1 MPHQFSRMKREAEAS
16 AVIHTFAF
24 KLTLQ
29 FLCVVAVSR
38 EIAMLLQLTAS
49 ACLDFMQQFASLAQ
63 DPVGYGLGVP
73 RGDGRPVLLI
83 PGFTAG
89 DWSLG
94 TLARW
99 LSRIGYQPYLSGIDL
114 NVGCPRR
121 KMELVGWRV
130 EKIARDSG
138 RRVTI
143 VGHSLGGVLAR
154 AIAVTNPAVVREVV
168 ALGSP
173 IRNGW
178 TGVHDQLRP
187 TLQVIQSFWQTFSD
201 APESCG
207 TMECSCGFAEAVFAP
222 TPTRSRFS
230 SIYTRGD
237 EVVQWQSC
245 VDDAGANFEVSGLHA
260 SLIVNR
266 QVYRILG
273 LILADTAA
281 EHAAA

>member
-1 MPHQFSRMKREAEAS
+1 
-16 AVIHTFAF
+16 
-24 KLTLQ
+24 
-29 FLCVVAVSR
+29 
-38 EIAMLLQLTAS
+38 MLLQLTTS
-49 ACLDFMQQFASLAQ
+49 AYLDFLQQFASLAR
-63 DPVGYGLGVP
+63 DPVGYGVGIP

-99 LSRIGYQPYLSGIDL
+99 LGRIGYKPYLSGIDL

-130 EKIARDSG
+130 QKIARESG
-138 RRVTI
+138 QRVTI
-143 VGHSLGGVLAR
+143 IGHSLGGVLAR
-154 AIAVTNPAVVREVV
+154 AIATANPLSVSQVV

-178 TGVHDQLRP
+178 TGVHEQVRP
-187 TLQVIQSFWQTFSD
+187 ALQAIQSFWQTFSS
-201 APESCG
+201 APADCG
-207 TMECSCGFAEAVFAP
+207 TPECSCGFAAAVFAP
-222 TPTRSRFS
+222 IPERSRFS
-230 SIYTRGD
+230 SIYTRRD

-245 VDDAGANFEVSGLHA
+245 LDDAGSNFEVSGLHA

-266 QVYRILG
+266 EVYRLLG
-273 LILADTAA
+273 AILADAA
-281 EHAAA
+281 GDIAAA

>member
-1 MPHQFSRMKREAEAS
+1 
-16 AVIHTFAF
+16 
-24 KLTLQ
+24 
-29 FLCVVAVSR
+29 
-38 EIAMLLQLTAS
+38 MLLQLTAS
-49 ACLDFMQQFASLAQ
+49 AYFDFIQQFASLAR
-63 DPVGYGLGVP
+63 DPVGYGVGVP

-99 LSRIGYQPYLSGIDL
+99 LGRIGYRPYLSGIDL

-121 KMELVGWRV
+121 KLELMGWRV
-130 EKIARDSG
+130 QNVARDSG

-143 VGHSLGGVLAR
+143 IGHSLGGVLGR
-154 AIAVTNPAVVREVV
+154 AVAAANPALVSQVV

-178 TGVHDQLRP
+178 TGVHDQVRP
-187 TLQVIQSFWQTFSD
+187 ALQVIQRFWQTFSD

-207 TMECSCGFAEAVFAP
+207 TMECSCGFADAVFAP
-222 TPTRSRFS
+222 IPPPSRFCA
-230 SIYTRGD
+230 IYTRRD

-245 VDDAGANFEVSGLHA
+245 IDDAGANFEVPGLHA

-266 QVYRILG
+266 RVYRILAA
-273 LILADTAA
+273 LLAD
-281 EHAAA
+281 AAADSAAA